1 MLKADDNPPFPA
13 AGLSSSGSAPSL
25 QKQFVLGYTEQ
36 VKKQRA
42 LWYHLVAVKR
52 QRMPTL
58 MISQQAIT
66 IEGRQ
71 AKYWIG
77 GSGIPLVLIH
87 GGLGDAQQHWA
98 PTFDALSPH
107 FQILAPDLPG
117 FGVSAP
123 LPMPS
128 YQNYL
133 NWLQLLFDMLN
144 IGGPLLLMGN
154 SFGAALS
161 RFFAAENTG
170 YVARLVLING
180 GTIVDAPGCA
190 RPLIR
195 LPGLS
200 GLIFNTIRERS
211 YSRDALKRAIAD
223 EQLLTPEFVANAQA
237 ASIGFVAAL
246 RQIALTT
253 PPSLR
258 TPTCPTLVTWGEQDR
273 LSPVENGKRV
283 AAEINGARFILIPRA
298 AHMPQIEQPAAFHQ
312 AALPFLLGAAS

>member
-1 MLKADDNPPFPA
+1 
-13 AGLSSSGSAPSL
+13 
-25 QKQFVLGYTEQ
+25 
-36 VKKQRA
+36 
-42 LWYHLVAVKR
+42 
-52 QRMPTL
+52 
-58 MISQQAIT
+58 MISQQTIT

-77 GSGIPLVLIH
+77 GSGKPLVLIH
-87 GGLGDAQQHWA
+87 GGLGDAHQHWA
-98 PTFDALSPH
+98 PTFDALTPN

-133 NWLQLLFDMLN
+133 NWLQLLLDMLN

-170 YVARLVLING
+170 YVSRLVLING
-180 GTIVDAPGCA
+180 GSIIDAPGCV
-190 RPLIR
+190 RPLLR

-200 GLIFNTIRERS
+200 NAVIELIRRQY
-211 YSRDALKRAIAD
+211 YSRDGLKKAIAD

-237 ASIGFVAAL
+237 ASIGFVAAV
-246 RQIALTT
+246 RQVASTT
-253 PPSLR
+253 PPALR
-258 TPTCPTLVTWGEQDR
+258 TPTCPTLIPWGEKDR
-273 LSPVENGKRV
+273 LSPIENGRRL
-283 AAEINGARFILIPRA
+283 AAEINGAKFVLIPQA
-298 AHMPQIEQPAAFHQ
+298 AHMPQLEQPEAFHRVV
-312 AALPFLLGAAS
+312 LPFLLGAAS

>member
-1 MLKADDNPPFPA
+1 ML
-13 AGLSSSGSAPSL
+13 
-25 QKQFVLGYTEQ
+25 
-36 VKKQRA
+36 
-42 LWYHLVAVKR
+42 
-52 QRMPTL
+52 
-58 MISQQAIT
+58 SQQAIT

-71 AKYWIG
+71 AKYWTG
-77 GSGIPLVLIH
+77 GSGKPLVLIH

-154 SFGAALS
+154 SFGAVLS

-170 YVARLVLING
+170 YVSRLVLVNG
-180 GTIVDAPGCA
+180 GGIVDAPGCV

-195 LPGLS
+195 LPGISNL
-200 GLIFNTIRERS
+200 LFNVIRRQY
-211 YSRDALKRAIAD
+211 YSRDGLKRAIAD
-223 EQLLTPEFVANAQA
+223 EQLLTPEFVAKAQA

-246 RQIALTT
+246 RQIALST
-253 PPSLR
+253 PPALR

-273 LSPVENGKRV
+273 LSPLANGRRV
-283 AAEINGARFILIPRA
+283 AAEINGAKFAVIPGA
-298 AHMPQIEQPAAFHQ
+298 AHMPQIERPEFFHQ
-312 AALPFLLGAAS
+312 VAFPFLLGAAS

>member
-1 MLKADDNPPFPA
+1 MIYVPRQERRPAIML
-13 AGLSSSGSAPSL
+13 
-25 QKQFVLGYTEQ
+25 
-36 VKKQRA
+36 
-42 LWYHLVAVKR
+42 
-52 QRMPTL
+52 
-58 MISQQAIT
+58 SQQTIT

-77 GSGIPLVLIH
+77 GSGKPLVLIH

-107 FQILAPDLPG
+107 FQILAPELPG

-144 IGGPLLLMGN
+144 IGGPLLLMGH
-154 SFGAALS
+154 SFGATLC

-170 YVARLVLING
+170 YVSRLVLIDG
-180 GTIVDAPGCA
+180 GAIIDAPGCA

-195 LPGLS
+195 LPGVSSLF
-200 GLIFNTIRERS
+200 FNIMRQRS
-211 YSRDALKRAIAD
+211 YSADGLKQALVN
-223 EQLLTPEFVANAQA
+223 EQLLTPDFIAKAQA
-237 ASIGFVAAL
+237 ASIGFVAAQ

-253 PPSLR
+253 PPALR
-258 TPTCPTLVTWGEQDR
+258 PPTCPTLITWGEQDR
-273 LSPVENGKRV
+273 LSPVENGRHI
-283 AAEINGARFILIPRA
+283 AAEINGSKFTLIPQT

-312 AALPFLLGAAS
+312 VALPFLLGAIS

>member
-1 MLKADDNPPFPA
+1 
-13 AGLSSSGSAPSL
+13 
-25 QKQFVLGYTEQ
+25 
-36 VKKQRA
+36 
-42 LWYHLVAVKR
+42 
-52 QRMPTL
+52 
-58 MISQQAIT
+58 MISQQTIT

-77 GSGIPLVLIH
+77 GSGKPLVLIH

-98 PTFDALSPH
+98 PTFDALAPH

-133 NWLQLLFDMLN
+133 NWLQLLFDMLG

-154 SFGAALS
+154 SFGAALG

-170 YVARLVLING
+170 YVSRLVLING
-180 GTIVDAPGCA
+180 GTILDAPGCV

-195 LPGLS
+195 LPGLGS
-200 GLIFNTIRERS
+200 LAINLIRQRA
-211 YSRDALKRAIAD
+211 YSRAGLKRAIAD
-223 EQLLTPEFVANAQA
+223 EQLLTPEFDAKAQA
-237 ASIGFVAAL
+237 ASIGLVAAL
-246 RQIALTT
+246 RQSALST
-253 PPSLR
+253 PPALR

-273 LSPVENGKRV
+273 LSPVETGRRV
-283 AAEINGARFILIPRA
+283 AAEINGAKFTLIPRA
-298 AHMPQIEQPAAFHQ
+298 AHMPQVEQPAAFHQ
-312 AALPFLLGAAS
+312 VVLPFLLGAAS